1 MYFHRNIYSEHTN
14 HLNSARISYN
24 TRKHSHSQLINAAY
38 IANGNNIIYVK
49 QVVLRCY
56 FEFVIYGRG
65 RGRGRG
71 CTFVVSLL
79 LFFRFS
85 FVFSLLFS
93 VWFPCLLVL
102 THAAHFQI
110 TICYGVRARSKHE
123 TLSHFT
129 AHFPSYLWN
138 IAFSTKEF

>member
-14 HLNSARISYN
+14 HLNGARISYN

-65 RGRGRG
+65 RGGGRG
-71 CTFVVSLL
+71 CTFVVSLFFFF
-79 LFFRFS
+79 LFPFLACPFS
-85 FVFSLLFS
+85 
-93 VWFPCLLVL
+93 L
-102 THAAHFQI
+102 THAAHIQI
-110 TICYGVRARSKHE
+110 TIFYGVRARSRHE